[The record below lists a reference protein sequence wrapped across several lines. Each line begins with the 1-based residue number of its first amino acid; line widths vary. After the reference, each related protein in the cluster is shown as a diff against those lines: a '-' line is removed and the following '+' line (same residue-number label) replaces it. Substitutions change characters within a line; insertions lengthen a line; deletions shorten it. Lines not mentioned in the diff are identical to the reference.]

1 MPFQERSIV
10 SHREE
15 FCRLALL
22 PGSNIRALCRLWL
35 ISSATAYKWLRRF
48 TAEGTLGLH
57 DRSRR
62 PLGSPHCT
70 SPAMEAQVLAVR
82 RDHPA
87 WGGRKI
93 GRVLESAA
101 GERPPSASTITQI
114 IRRHG
119 LLDGPRAGQRRDFQ
133 RFEHA
138 APNDLWQMDF
148 KGHFALQQG
157 RCHPLTVLDD
167 HSRFSLEI
175 GACADEQ
182 TATVRTRLQR
192 VFARNGLPRR
202 ILTDNGSPW
211 GTTGP
216 ERHTPLSLW
225 LMDLGIGVIHGRPH
239 HPQTQ
244 GKDERFHRS
253 LNAEVLNI
261 HALVDLPAAQ
271 AAFDAWRE
279 IYNTKRPHEGIGM
292 ATPASRY
299 RSSERP
305 MPGRIDPPDYE
316 PSAHVR
322 KVQMHGRLSFKGR
335 QISCP
340 RAFVGRT
347 VALRVT
353 NTDGLFDLCYRQ
365 HVLAQVDLRQNIG
378 KPAHHVP
385 EQTFTLSPV

>member
-35 ISSATAYKWLRRF
+35 ISSATAYKWLQRF
-48 TAEGTLGLH
+48 AAEGASGLV

-70 SPAMEAQVLAVR
+70 GPTMEARVLAVR

-93 GRVLESAA
+93 GKVLELA
-101 GERPPSASTITQI
+101 GGARPPSASTITQI

-182 TATVRTRLQR
+182 TATVRARLER

-225 LMDLGIGVIHGRPH
+225 LMDLGIGVVHGRPY

-253 LNAEVLNI
+253 LKAEVLNI
-261 HALVDLPAAQ
+261 HALADLPAAQ

-279 IYNTKRPHEGIGM
+279 IYNTERPHEGIGM

-299 RSSERP
+299 RSSQRP

-316 PSAHVR
+316 ASAHVR

-335 QISCP
+335 HISCP

-347 VALRVT
+347 VALRT
-353 NTDGLFDLCYRQ
+353 TDTDGLFDLCYRQ
-365 HVLAQVDLRQNIG
+365 HVLAQVDLRQNIL

-385 EQTFTLSPV
+385 EQPLTLSPV

>member
-15 FCRLALL
+15 FCRLALT
-22 PGSNIRALCRLWL
+22 PGANIRELCRVWMV
-35 ISSATAYKWLRRF
+35 SSATAYKWLGRF
-48 TAEGTLGLH
+48 VAEGSSGLV

-62 PLGSPHCT
+62 PLRSPHCT
-70 SPAMEAQVLAVR
+70 DAEMEARVLAVR
-82 RDHPA
+82 LAHPA

-93 GRVLESAA
+93 GKVLEWEDA
-101 GERPPSASTITQI
+101 GRPPSASTITQI

-133 RFEHA
+133 RFEHP

-148 KGHFALQQG
+148 KGHFALQRG

-167 HSRFSLEI
+167 HSRYSLEL
-175 GACADEQ
+175 GACGDEQ
-182 TATVRTRLQR
+182 TTTVRARLQR
-192 VFARNGLPRR
+192 VFDCNGLPWRM
-202 ILTDNGSPW
+202 LADNGSPW
-211 GTTGP
+211 GTSGP
-216 ERHTPLSLW
+216 ERHTPLTVW
-225 LMDLGIGVIHGRPH
+225 LMDLDIGMIHGRPY

-244 GKDERFHRS
+244 GKEERFHRT
-253 LNAEVLNI
+253 LKAEVLNI
-261 HALVDLPAAQ
+261 HAFADLTAAQ

-279 IYNTKRPHEGIGM
+279 IYNTERPHEGIGM
-292 ATPASRY
+292 VTPASRY

-347 VALRVT
+347 LALRPT
-353 NTDGLFDLCYRQ
+353 DTDGLFKLCYRN
-365 HVLAQVDLRQNIG
+365 HVLAQIDLRQDSN
-378 KPAHHVP
+378 KTVHHVP
-385 EQTFTLSPV
+385 EQPFTLSPV